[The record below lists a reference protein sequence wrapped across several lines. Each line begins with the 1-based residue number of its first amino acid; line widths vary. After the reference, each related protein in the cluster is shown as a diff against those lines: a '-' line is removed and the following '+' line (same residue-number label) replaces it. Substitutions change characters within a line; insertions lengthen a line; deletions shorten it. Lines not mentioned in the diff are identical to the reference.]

1 MGIWRSGNASDFGS
15 EDRRFDPYYARLFIQ
30 NNQKEN
36 NKEKKKDELE
46 EERREKKEERRRI
59 IIIITIFSFRLLNK

>member
-46 EERREKKEERRRI
+46 EERREKKEEG
-59 IIIITIFSFRLLNK
+59 